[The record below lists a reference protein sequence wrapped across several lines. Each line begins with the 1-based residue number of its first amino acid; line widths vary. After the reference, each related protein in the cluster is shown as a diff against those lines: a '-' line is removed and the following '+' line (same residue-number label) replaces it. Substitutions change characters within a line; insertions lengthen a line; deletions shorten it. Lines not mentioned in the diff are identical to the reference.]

1 MENQN
6 QNQTLEVIFLKEL
19 NSQSKY
25 TNISKMNSIYDIYP
39 DFNWITY
46 RDLNPY
52 LYIIGLRDD
61 KEYIHNYLLEG
72 RYKGRIYKESQN
84 KDYSFHVLLATIGKE
99 SIFKIL
105 KMLDEQLT
113 SIDYLT
119 IVFDGKDKS
128 KNIIKITNYVSTF
141 KCKVNIIV
149 EEENL
154 GYWGHGIRNKHNDL
168 EGDFVFHIDD
178 DDLLCDNSFD
188 IIRKHCKDT
197 NIIYIFKIMLENG
210 GIVWK
215 TKSLKYSHISTQSG
229 IIPTHINKNGYW
241 ELKYGGDF
249 DFYKNI
255 ADRYHILFI
264 DNLIYK
270 KIGDGPKIKN

>member
-1 MENQN
+1 MTENQN
-6 QNQTLEVIFLKEL
+6 QNLEVTFLKEL
-19 NSQSKY
+19 HSQSKY
-25 TNISKMNSIYDIYP
+25 TNISDINSIYDIHP
-39 DFNWITY
+39 DFNWQTY

-52 LYIIGLRDD
+52 LYIIGLRDE

-113 SIDYLT
+113 SIDFLT

-128 KNIIKITNYVSTF
+128 KNIIKITNFVSTF
-141 KCKVNIIV
+141 KCKVNIMV

-178 DDLLCDNSFD
+178 DDILCDNSFD
-188 IIRKHCKDT
+188 IIRKYCKDT

-229 IIPTHINKNGYW
+229 IIPTGINKNGYW

-249 DFYKNI
+249 DFYKNL
-255 ADRYHILFI
+255 ADKYHILFI
-264 DNLIYK
+264 DSLIYK
-270 KIGDGPKIKN
+270 KIGNGPKIKN